1 MPLIFPNN
9 PTLGQTY
16 QSGSSGTF
24 VYNGEAWDSQNS
36 NLPITVTSASFATT
50 ASFAQTRP
58 TPRYISAVKGT
69 QQDNLSLG
77 TDVTFQNVVASNG
90 LSLTGG
96 TSVTLPSGSA
106 WEINASFSAFVF
118 SDASSGFLVF
128 NIVDSANT
136 ILANSAS
143 VALIPVALSGSVGM
157 AFNTPTVNT
166 IISPSVNTTVKFRC
180 TQSSGTASV
189 RQNLTHFTIKE
200 II

>member
-1 MPLIFPNN
+1 MPLIFPSGSSIG
-9 PTLGQTY
+9 TTY
-16 QSGSSGTF
+16 QSGSSPIY
-24 VYNGEAWDSQNS
+24 VYNGVAWDIQAANGPLS
-36 NLPITVTSASFATT
+36 VVSASFAR
-50 ASFAQTRP
+50 TRP

-69 QQDNLSLG
+69 QQDTFSLA

-143 VALIPVALSGSVGM
+143 AALIPVALSGSVGM
-157 AFNTPTVNT
+157 AFNTPTVNA
-166 IISPSVNTTVKFRC
+166 IISPSVNTTIKFRC

-189 RQNLTHFTIKE
+189 RANLTHFTIKE